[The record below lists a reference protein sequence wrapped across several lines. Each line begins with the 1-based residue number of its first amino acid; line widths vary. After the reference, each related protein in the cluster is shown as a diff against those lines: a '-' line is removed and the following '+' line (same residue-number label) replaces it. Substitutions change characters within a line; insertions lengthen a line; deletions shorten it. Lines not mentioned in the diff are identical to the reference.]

1 MQTTKLSKKVW
12 FSLVFYGLIGQI
24 AWVVE
29 NMYFATLCQDIFG
42 YAGRADLSY
51 IITTLM
57 VILSAITA
65 TLTTFIAGA
74 FSDRLGKRKP
84 FIGWGYFVWGLTIML
99 FALIP
104 MRIDRT
110 SYFRVAFMLIF
121 FDCLMTVAGSTSNDA
136 AFNAWVADRTD
147 SSNRGLV
154 NTILSMMPVF
164 AVIVVFIGLGSLY
177 SAEKESNHMFFVF
190 LGCFPLIA
198 GLFVPLLVDD
208 GSKTEADKKPFR
220 WYNVFYGFQPKVISE
235 NKLLYITLAAFSLVA
250 ISQQTFF
257 SYLINFLS
265 VTLGYGGG
273 FVVPMAVI
281 LIGSAII
288 TGVLGVLF
296 DRHGRKKF
304 YLPLT
309 ACILL
314 GTLSFYF
321 LQYISGNVRTIVL
334 YAGGLVMMSGFFSLT
349 GALQANFQDLIP
361 ANFEGRFQGVRM
373 CFSVLIP
380 MIIGPIVSLFIGLN
394 AMGINEQ
401 GFAPTYNIFLAASII
416 AALAF
421 IPVIKIQK
429 NSIK

>member
-104 MRIDRT
+104 MRIDRI

-164 AVIVVFIGLGSLY
+164 AVIVVFIGLVGSLY
-177 SAEKESNHMFFVF
+177 SAEKESNHMFFIF

-208 GSKTEADKKPFR
+208 NSKTEADKKTFR
-220 WYNVFYGFQPKVISE
+220 WRNVFYGFQSKIISE
-235 NKLLYITLAAFSLVA
+235 NKMLY
-250 ISQQTFF
+250 
-257 SYLINFLS
+257 
-265 VTLGYGGG
+265 
-273 FVVPMAVI
+273 
-281 LIGSAII
+281 
-288 TGVLGVLF
+288 
-296 DRHGRKKF
+296 
-304 YLPLT
+304 
-309 ACILL
+309 
-314 GTLSFYF
+314 
-321 LQYISGNVRTIVL
+321 
-334 YAGGLVMMSGFFSLT
+334 
-349 GALQANFQDLIP
+349 IP
-361 ANFEGRFQGVRM
+361 ANFEGRFQELRI

-394 AMGINEQ
+394 GMGINE
-401 GFAPTYNIFLAASII
+401 
-416 AALAF
+416 
-421 IPVIKIQK
+421 
-429 NSIK
+429 